1 MKSAD
6 FNSPKTDKISK
17 RKMGRDFYAILG
29 VQRGATDE
37 EIRKAYRK
45 KALQYHP
52 DKNKAPNAEE
62 KFKEIALAFE
72 VLKDKNKR
80 QTYDTG

>member
-1 MKSAD
+1 
-6 FNSPKTDKISK
+6 
-17 RKMGRDFYAILG
+17 MGRDFYAILG

-80 QTYDTG
+80 QTYDTGLLIDLL